1 MPHSIFVNLD
11 DDVRQITRKI
21 SQYKSGEVVLV
32 VPQGSRIFLDSLNL
46 RIILKH
52 AHQLGVKVFLQTRDE
67 RGLKYAEQNNIPVM
81 PAYPAGSQ
89 VKHQA
94 NVVKKPELPITEP
107 VKPTIKHASPILHT
121 KKPILQSTNYKNPRD
136 DRQENHQA
144 FEEVFISH
152 QNSSGQTNAQLLD
165 HARRVG
171 ETKKRWPQILVFL
184 FVLFSLSILAALY
197 FYVLPEGDI
206 SIYPKT
212 ESLSRSLEI
221 SGNARVKDLDESHL
235 TVPATSV
242 EQTYE
247 KTMTMSSTG
256 KKEVGTPSRGQV
268 VIYNL
273 TGNPISLK
281 KATTVLSIG
290 NRNYYLDA
298 DQDNIKSIPARQ
310 ANDPKANLPDPISVV
325 SQDGGKIGN
334 QPAGIRMEITNQ
346 VFGSRPQTLYAKTV
360 TAIDGGESRFLSV
373 VSNDDI
379 TNAQQTLKNAILE
392 DIKQDLNAEGLVLP
406 DGAYQID
413 VLSFSTD
420 KDAGTESV
428 NFDAHISARVK
439 LLSVSKAQVQKIVR
453 NRILS
458 GLTQGEFLQDDS
470 KDSIEIK
477 VKNLDLEN
485 KSLSLLVD
493 YSTTAFFKVNQKD
506 LSVNFAGKS
515 VGFVQDYYLNNPQI
529 DKVEIELKPSWQ
541 RKLPQFS
548 KKIFIKVITPE

>member
-1 MPHSIFVNLD
+1 MRNSIFVNLD

-21 SQYKSGEVVLV
+21 SQSKSEEIILV

-52 AHQLGVKVFLQTRDE
+52 ASQNGIKVLLQTRDE
-67 RGLKYAEQNNIPVM
+67 RGLKYAEQNNIPVLPVM
-81 PAYPAGSQ
+81 PAQGSSYHPP
-89 VKHQA
+89 VVNKKTEEKKVEKPIATNVPTVLTQA
-94 NVVKKPELPITEP
+94 V
-107 VKPTIKHASPILHT
+107 

-136 DRQENHQA
+136 ERQENHQV
-144 FEEVFISH
+144 FEDVFIAH
-152 QNSSGQTNAQLLD
+152 QNSSEVKNSQLLD
-165 HARRVG
+165 HAVRVG
-171 ETKKRWPQILVFL
+171 ESKKRWPQFLVVL
-184 FVLFSLSILAALY
+184 FVLISLSLLGALY
-197 FYVLPEGDI
+197 FYILPEADI
-206 SIYPKT
+206 SLYPKT

-221 SGNARVKDLDESHL
+221 SGNARVKDLDETHL

-247 KTMTMSSTG
+247 KTLTISSTG

-281 KATTVLSIG
+281 KSTTVLSIG
-290 NRNYYLDA
+290 NKNYFLDS

-325 SQDGGKIGN
+325 SEDGGTVGN
-334 QPAGIRMEITNQ
+334 QPAGLRMEITNQ

-360 TAIDGGESRFLSV
+360 TSIDGGESRFLSV
-373 VSNDDI
+373 VSSDDI
-379 TNAQQTLKNAILE
+379 TNAQQTLKNAILD

-406 DGAYQID
+406 DGAAQMD
-413 VLSFSTD
+413 VLDFSTD
-420 KDAGTESV
+420 KDSGAESV
-428 NFDAHISARVK
+428 NFDAHISVRVK
-439 LLSVSKAQVQKIVR
+439 LLAVPKAQVQKIVR
-453 NRILS
+453 DRILS
-458 GLTQGEFLQDDS
+458 GLAQGEFLQDDN
-470 KDSIEIK
+470 KDSIDIK
-477 VKNLDLEN
+477 VKNVDLEN
-485 KSLSLLVD
+485 KTVSLLVD

-506 LSVNFAGKS
+506 LDVDFKGKT

-541 RKLPQFS
+541 KKLPSFT
-548 KKIFIKVITPE
+548 KKIFIKVINPE